1 MLELGRPIWVKTS
14 QGRVIEVIPRVI
26 IRNGFFWA
34 LQPRTN
40 ELQFYGNH
48 QIQQAKKPVKVQSI
62 QKKMRKLRI

>member
-26 IRNGFFWA
+26 IRNGSFWA
-34 LQPRTN
+34 FQTRTK

-48 QIQQAKKPVKVQSI
+48 QIQQKNPVKVQSI